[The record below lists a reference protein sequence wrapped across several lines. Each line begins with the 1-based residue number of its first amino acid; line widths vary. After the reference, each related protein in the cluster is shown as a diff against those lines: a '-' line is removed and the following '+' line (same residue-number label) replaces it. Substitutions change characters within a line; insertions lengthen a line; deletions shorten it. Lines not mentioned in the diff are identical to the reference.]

1 MEYKFRG
8 QRVDNKEWIYG
19 SLDLSNWHT
28 GDVSDLDYK
37 YPIII
42 LHDKSQFLSK
52 YVFPETVGQ
61 YTGLKDKHGK
71 EIYSGDIVK
80 TAPYGEI
87 AEIKYSDH
95 FQRLHLH
102 FKGDYREHLKN
113 ELGIHIFDW
122 IYPEP
127 SLEVIGNKFDNPE
140 LLEVK

>member
-61 YTGLKDKHGK
+61 YTGLKDKNGK
-71 EIYSGDIVK
+71 EIYCGDICSMSKKIDMKIIVDYK
-80 TAPYGEI
+80 DAGFGWSDKYNNLAFRGHGYLTEI
-87 AEIKYSDH
+87 
-95 FQRLHLH
+95 
-102 FKGDYREHLKN
+102 LKA
-113 ELGIHIFDW
+113 I
-122 IYPEP
+122 
-127 SLEVIGNKFDNPE
+127 EVIGNKFDNPE
-140 LLEVK
+140 LLEEK

>member
-8 QRVDNKEWIYG
+8 QRVDNKEWVYGNLISSIIFRNSDDIYSTGWNKNG
-19 SLDLSNWHT
+19 SAFFKFEGVPVEEDS
-28 GDVSDLDYK
+28 
-37 YPIII
+37 IC
-42 LHDKSQFLSK
+42 
-52 YVFPETVGQ
+52 Q